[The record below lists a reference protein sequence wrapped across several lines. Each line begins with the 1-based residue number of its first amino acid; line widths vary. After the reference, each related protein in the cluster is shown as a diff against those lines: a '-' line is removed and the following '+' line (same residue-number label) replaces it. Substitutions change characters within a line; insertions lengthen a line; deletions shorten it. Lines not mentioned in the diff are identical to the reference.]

1 MSVAFHSV
9 YKVCL
14 KEHPIYRRGKISTHR
29 KSLCEVG
36 FESVIIPPMAE
47 NANQTHANH
56 TRWDPVFH
64 YFLLPVFGVSIV
76 LALVNAFH
84 HPGFHA
90 VWIVVVAVAAF
101 LAVGKMRGY
110 ALRVQDRVIRL
121 EERLRLATTPTSAEL
136 IRGLTEEQL
145 IALRFASDD
154 ELPELAYKA
163 LAQRL
168 SGKEIKKLIRDWRP
182 DLWRV

>member
-1 MSVAFHSV
+1 M
-9 YKVCL
+9 
-14 KEHPIYRRGKISTHR
+14 P
-29 KSLCEVG
+29 
-36 FESVIIPPMAE
+36 E
-47 NANQTHANH
+47 NPQQTHANH

-64 YFLLPVFGVSIV
+64 YFLIPVFGISIV
-76 LALVNAFH
+76 LALVNTFH
-84 HPGFHA
+84 RPHFHE
-90 VWIVVVAVAAF
+90 VWLVVVAVAAF
-101 LAVGKMRGY
+101 VAVGKMRGY

-121 EERLRLATTPTSAEL
+121 EERLRLATTPTSTEL

-154 ELPELAYKA
+154 ELPELAQQA
-163 LAQRL
+163 LEKKL